1 MLSDVEL
8 ECLFMGRVSQML
20 LCVRMN
26 VCVCVG
32 GVDVFGIHWYAV
44 TLRQSNVL
52 VTFNI
57 NVI

>member
-1 MLSDVEL
+1 
-8 ECLFMGRVSQML
+8 
-20 LCVRMN
+20 MN
-26 VCVCVG
+26 VCVCG
-32 GVDVFGIHWYAV
+32 GWGGIDVFGIHWYAV